1 MDKIELKVTME
12 PERLDALRYFLSGQ
26 EKSTP
31 EKELQRGLDELY
43 EKYVPADT
51 RAYLDHKCK
60 PSAARPKPRRPVKSS
75 APTAAGHGPMG
86 GSASGRMSRPCERRS
101 SPECAPVRLCV
112 SGFGAWTGP
121 CPMEVSGACLAR
133 FRRKYGGGAC
143 EDEAQG
149 RG

>member
-1 MDKIELKVTME
+1 MEKVELKVTME
-12 PERLDALRYFLSGQ
+12 PERLDALRYFLSEQ

-75 APTAAGHGPMG
+75 PLTAAGHTQAQELEP
-86 GSASGRMSRPCERRS
+86 R
-101 SPECAPVRLCV
+101 
-112 SGFGAWTGP
+112 
-121 CPMEVSGACLAR
+121 
-133 FRRKYGGGAC
+133 
-143 EDEAQG
+143 DEQQQQNM
-149 RG
+149 

>member
-12 PERLDALRYFLSGQ
+12 PERLDALRYFLSEQ

-60 PSAARPKPRRPVKSS
+60 PSAVRPKPRRPVKSS
-75 APTAAGHGPMG
+75 LPTAAGHTQAQELEP
-86 GSASGRMSRPCERRS
+86 R
-101 SPECAPVRLCV
+101 
-112 SGFGAWTGP
+112 
-121 CPMEVSGACLAR
+121 
-133 FRRKYGGGAC
+133 
-143 EDEAQG
+143 DEQQQQNM
-149 RG
+149 

>member
-12 PERLDALRYFLSGQ
+12 PERLDALRYFLSEQ

-75 APTAAGHGPMG
+75 PLTAAGHTQAQELEP
-86 GSASGRMSRPCERRS
+86 R
-101 SPECAPVRLCV
+101 
-112 SGFGAWTGP
+112 
-121 CPMEVSGACLAR
+121 
-133 FRRKYGGGAC
+133 
-143 EDEAQG
+143 DEQQQQNM
-149 RG
+149 